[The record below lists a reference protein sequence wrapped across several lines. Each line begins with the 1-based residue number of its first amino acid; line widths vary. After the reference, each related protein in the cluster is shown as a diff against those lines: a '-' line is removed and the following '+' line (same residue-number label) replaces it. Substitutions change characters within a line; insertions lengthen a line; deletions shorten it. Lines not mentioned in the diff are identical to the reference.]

1 MTKKLLRTALAAAA
15 FTLLAA
21 ASDAAAQSASAT
33 FQVSAAVVKTCTI
46 SATAIDFGAY
56 DTVGANA
63 TAPADQTGTV
73 TLRCTR
79 GTNYSVALGQGDNFS
94 GGRRMRLGASG
105 EYLSYQLYS
114 DAGRTSVWDGAAPVS
129 GTAANRSAF
138 NLTVF
143 GRVPAAQDVIEGAY
157 LDTISA
163 TVNF

>member
-1 MTKKLLRTALAAAA
+1 MTKKLLRAALAAAV

-21 ASDAAAQSASAT
+21 ASDAAAQATTT
-33 FQVSAAVVKTCTI
+33 FQVSAAVAKTCTI

-79 GTNYSVALGQGDNFS
+79 GTAYSVALGQGDNFS
-94 GGRRMRLGASG
+94 GGRRMQLGASG
-105 EYLSYQLYS
+105 EYLSYDLYS
-114 DAGRTSVWDGAAPVS
+114 DAGRTSVWDGASPVT
-129 GTAANRSAF
+129 GVAANRSAF
-138 NLTVF
+138 GLTVY
-143 GRVPAAQDVIEGAY
+143 GRVPPAQDVVEGAY